1 MSPLMRQHAIAKRFE
16 FDDAQDAAPGMRQ
29 AGAWIDKLVT
39 VDVEAGARLA
49 TQHPLAQPLGEKA
62 GGSGVFVVLRIVRD
76 PHFTR
81 DEAGDVVRVLLVV
94 ARSGERGVGEEG
106 RSR

>member
-39 VDVEAGARLA
+39 VDVEAGARPA
-49 TQHPLAQPLGEKA
+49 TQHPLAQTLGEKA
-62 GGSGVFVVLRIVRD
+62 GGPPGFVVLPSLPD
-76 PHFTR
+76 PHITR
-81 DEAGDVVRVLLVV
+81 HEAGDVVLDPPGV
-94 ARSGERGVGEEG
+94 AQPGPPAG
-106 RSR
+106 

>member
-1 MSPLMRQHAIAKRFE
+1 MSPLMRQHAVAKRFE

-62 GGSGVFVVLRIVRD
+62 GGPRVFVVLRIVRE

-81 DEAGDVVRVLLVV
+81 DEADDRSEERRV
-94 ARSGERGVGEEG
+94 GKEC
-106 RSR
+106 RSRWSPYH

>member
-1 MSPLMRQHAIAKRFE
+1 MSPLMRQHAVAKGFE

-49 TQHPLAQPLGEKA
+49 TQHPLAPPPGEKA
-62 GGSGVFVVLRIVRD
+62 GGPRVFVVLRIVRD
-76 PHFTR
+76 PHLTR
-81 DEAGDVVRVLLVV
+81 DEADDGVRILPVV
-94 ARSGERGVGEEG
+94 AHPVPRRGDIVG
-106 RSR
+106 

>member
-1 MSPLMRQHAIAKRFE
+1 MSPLMRQHAVAKGFE

-29 AGAWIDKLVT
+29 ACAWIDKLVT

-62 GGSGVFVVLRIVRD
+62 AGRGDLLSSGLAEIRTSPAIGGTTVFGSRREVR
-76 PHFTR
+76 HW
-81 DEAGDVVRVLLVV
+81 AG
-94 ARSGERGVGEEG
+94 
-106 RSR
+106 